1 MGPRTNRGALQE
13 LPADLNP
20 WWTDA
25 RWAET
30 DLDLASVRGSG
41 LGYQTDALRDLHP
54 GGLYVLRGPRRVGKT
69 VATKQLVSSLLA
81 NSVPEGSIVR
91 VAVDGWPLRDLQTVI
106 RRLPLPVL
114 PEGARRHW
122 VIDEITG
129 VDGDWASEIKWLRD
143 NVMEFGSATVVVTG
157 SDSAALTAA
166 IGRWA
171 GRRGEVTERDRT
183 LLPMGFRTFVD
194 LVAPRHPTDAP
205 RLPLVDIHS
214 SLAADAY
221 GSLLGWVGQ
230 LSRMWRLYL
239 AHGGFPRS
247 VAAAKQGKAIP
258 RDFVDDIFDV
268 IFRDA
273 FADSRLSKADAASLV
288 ERVMEGMASP
298 LNATSI
304 ADDIAAHP
312 TTVARHLAY
321 LRNAY
326 LTWACPQRSA
336 TGWAA
341 LPKAQ
346 PKVYAIDSIVARV
359 PYLRNDARRDVDP
372 TILSEMML
380 GMAIRRAAIAGGR
393 EWDGDEFLFYHRT
406 PTGKEI
412 DFVSPLLGGNAVEG
426 KFTDGRWRRDAITVN
441 ASEWHGIMATES
453 VLEIETGAQRDKAW
467 AVPAGLL
474 AYLIDL

>member
-1 MGPRTNRGALQE
+1 
-13 LPADLNP
+13 
-20 WWTDA
+20 
-25 RWAET
+25 
-30 DLDLASVRGSG
+30 
-41 LGYQTDALRDLHP
+41 
-54 GGLYVLRGPRRVGKT
+54 
-69 VATKQLVSSLLA
+69 
-81 NSVPEGSIVR
+81 
-91 VAVDGWPLRDLQTVI
+91 
-106 RRLPLPVL
+106 
-114 PEGARRHW
+114 
-122 VIDEITG
+122 
-129 VDGDWASEIKWLRD
+129 
-143 NVMEFGSATVVVTG
+143 MEFGSATVVVTG

>member
-1 MGPRTNRGALQE
+1 MATRTNRGALQE
-13 LPADLNP
+13 SLADLNP

-25 RWAET
+25 GWAAT
-30 DLDLASVRGSG
+30 DPDLAAVRGSG
-41 LGYQTDALRDLHP
+41 LGYQTGALQDLHP

-81 NSVPEGSIVR
+81 DGVPEGSIVR
-91 VAVDGWPLRDLQTVI
+91 VAVDGWPMRDLQTVI

-114 PEGARRHW
+114 PPGAWRHW
-122 VIDEITG
+122 IIDEITG
-129 VDGDWASEIKWLRD
+129 VEGDWASEIKWLRD
-143 NVMEFGSATVVVTG
+143 NVAEFGAATVVVTG
-157 SDSAALTAA
+157 SDAAALTAA

-171 GRRGEVTERDRT
+171 GRRGAVTERDRT

-194 LVAPRHPTDAP
+194 LVAPRHPTNVP
-205 RLPLVDIHS
+205 RVPLVDLHS
-214 SLAADAY
+214 SVAADAY

-239 AHGGFPRS
+239 AYGGFPRS
-247 VAAAKQGKAIP
+247 VVAAKQGKAIP
-258 RDFVDDIFDV
+258 GDFVDDIFDV

-273 FADSRLSKADAASLV
+273 FGDSKLAKADASSLV

-304 ADDIAAHP
+304 ADDIAVHP

-326 LTWACPQRSA
+326 LTWVCPQRSEA
-336 TGWAA
+336 GWTA

-359 PYLRNDARRDVDP
+359 AYLRNDARHDVDP

-380 GMAIRRAAIAGGR
+380 GMVVRRAAIASGR
-393 EWDGDEFLFYHRT
+393 EWDGDDFLFYHRT

-412 DFVSPLLGGNAVEG
+412 DFVSPLLGKNAVEG
-426 KFTDGRWRRDAITVN
+426 KFTDGRWRREAITVN
-441 ASEWHGIMATES
+441 ASEWRGILATES
-453 VLEIETGAQRDKAW
+453 VLEIETGDRQDKAW

-474 AYLIDL
+474 AYLVDV